1 MTLISTHAA
10 PNPDSSLSPAEEHDL
25 CPSGAPIEEAFDS
38 SEQIVHFT
46 RVQTLMQMCNK
57 CRQPK
62 PLSHF
67 YRKRAGW
74 DTRCKQCL
82 TAYNKERFDKM
93 NEVRRAKSKSLQD
106 RGICVGCAKNPIR
119 VDESKSFCSDCLAYR
134 RSNDKRYRSKVRNA
148 LFEQYGGRVC
158 NCCGETE
165 DKFLSFDHIN
175 EDGAEQRRLIGANG
189 SSDGTL
195 GTLYRHLKH
204 AGFPLTIQV
213 LCHNCN
219 MGKHLNGGTCPHEEG
234 D

>member
-1 MTLISTHAA
+1 MTRTIPQLDPSY
-10 PNPDSSLSPAEEHDL
+10 SPTAKHGPFSAGALTD
-25 CPSGAPIEEAFDS
+25 GAPAS
-38 SEQIVHFT
+38 SNRVVTTT
-46 RVQTLMQMCNK
+46 RMRAHVKTCSK
-57 CRQPK
+57 CRESK
-62 PLSHF
+62 PLSQF
-67 YRKRAGW
+67 YRKRSGW
-74 DTRCKQCL
+74 DTRCKHCL

-93 NEVRRAKSKSLQD
+93 NEVRRAKSKTLQE
-106 RGICVGCAKNPIR
+106 RGICVGCAKNPIS
-119 VDESKSFCSDCLAYR
+119 VDDSKSFCSDCLAYR
-134 RSNDKRYRSKVRNA
+134 RSNDKRYRSKVRNT

-158 NCCGETE
+158 HCCGETE

-195 GTLYRHLKH
+195 ATLYRHLKH
-204 AGFPLTIQV
+204 AGFPPTIQV